1 MAAARFVL
9 HHAPRSRS
17 DRILWLLEE
26 AGAAYEIARHDLEQG
41 TQKAATYL
49 AVNPFGKVPAL
60 VDRGPDGTWQ
70 DVAVTES
77 LAICAYVADVLPD
90 ARLAPA
96 PNTPARAAYATWMA
110 TAAAVLE
117 PAFVDLAFPRADPA
131 PAMALG
137 WPSAEVA
144 QAALEARLGQVPFV
158 AGEDFSAADIMVGG
172 LMQWLVGWGKAT
184 PGPHLVR
191 YLAGIAARPA
201 LARAKAAS

>member
-1 MAAARFVL
+1 MPAARFVL

-26 AGAAYEIARHDLEQG
+26 AGAAYEVARHDLEKR
-41 TQKAATYL
+41 TQKAAGYL
-49 AVNPFGKVPAL
+49 SVNPFGKVPAL
-60 VDRGPDGTWQ
+60 IDRGPDGSWQ

-96 PNTPARAAYATWMA
+96 PDTPARAAYATWMA
-110 TAAAVLE
+110 TAASVLE
-117 PAFVDLAFPRADPA
+117 PAFVDLVFPRAEPPPA
-131 PAMALG
+131 TALG
-137 WPSAEVA
+137 WPSADAA
-144 QAALEARLGQVPFV
+144 QAALEARLGQARFV
-158 AGEDFSAADIMVGG
+158 AGDDFSAADIMVGG

-184 PGPHLVR
+184 PGPNLAR
-191 YLAGIAARPA
+191 YLAEIAARPA